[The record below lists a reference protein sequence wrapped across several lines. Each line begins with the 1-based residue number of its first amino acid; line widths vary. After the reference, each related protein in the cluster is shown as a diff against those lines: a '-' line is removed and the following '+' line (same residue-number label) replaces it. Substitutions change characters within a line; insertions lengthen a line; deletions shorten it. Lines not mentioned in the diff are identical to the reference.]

1 MPSQMPWVHLLESR
15 QLVRIIKQVKG
26 ASLGWTRLPR
36 SGASAA
42 LPTSKPGFEM
52 VEKIRQRAPGAG
64 KPTTD
69 GVTVVE
75 RRNVMIDPP
84 GLEVLEKIGGGNLS
98 LGVREAARRLKESG
112 DTTKFS
118 KKRHDGRQK
127 GLQTSN

>member
-1 MPSQMPWVHLLESR
+1 
-15 QLVRIIKQVKG
+15 
-26 ASLGWTRLPR
+26 
-36 SGASAA
+36 
-42 LPTSKPGFEM
+42 M

-98 LGVREAARRLKESG
+98 LGVRAAARRLKESG
-112 DTTKFS
+112 DTAKFS

>member
-1 MPSQMPWVHLLESR
+1 ML
-15 QLVRIIKQVKG
+15 
-26 ASLGWTRLPR
+26 R
-36 SGASAA
+36 SGASAT
-42 LPTSKPGFEM
+42 LPTPKTGFEM
-52 VEKIRQRAPGAG
+52 VEKVRQRAPGAG

-69 GVTVVE
+69 GVTKVE

-112 DTTKFS
+112 DTAKFS